1 MEVQQTLVWL
11 RRDLRVTDNPALYM
25 AAARGGP
32 VIPVY
37 VWAPED
43 EGDWSPGSAAKWW
56 LERSLAA
63 FDCSLR
69 NLNSK
74 LVLRRGPTD
83 KTLCSLAKES
93 GATSVFWQT
102 GCEPKSLELERQVQK
117 ALTENGLS
125 LIHI

>member
-1 MEVQQTLVWL
+1 MEVKPTLVWL
-11 RRDLRVTDNPALYM
+11 RRDLRVTDHPALYT

-56 LERSLAA
+56 LERSLSA

-93 GATSVFWQT
+93 GATSVFWQR
-102 GCEPKSLELERQVQK
+102 GFVSRNP
-117 ALTENGLS
+117 
-125 LIHI
+125 

>member
-1 MEVQQTLVWL
+1 MRPRLPRGSGKLQLEVLGANVTYTPRKQLPALMEVQQTLVWL

-69 NLNSK
+69 NLDSR
-74 LVLRRGPTD
+74 LVLRRG
-83 KTLCSLAKES
+83 
-93 GATSVFWQT
+93 
-102 GCEPKSLELERQVQK
+102 
-117 ALTENGLS
+117 
-125 LIHI
+125 